1 MATPRPVPLTA
12 FQVRPAVPADA
23 SAIYLLWLRAR
34 AHNARIDPRI
44 VLAPVGPEQFEAAL
58 RTQLERNTASVF
70 VAECGG
76 RIAGFISGA
85 IESAGPDRLPERHAT
100 IGYLWVEPP
109 YRRRGIARAL
119 VDAIARWA
127 AAIDGVRHFEMPV
140 LAADD
145 EAARFWAALGFRPFI
160 SRLWAPLGFEPGEAA
175 PA

>member
-12 FQVRPAVPADA
+12 FQVRPAVAADA
-23 SAIYLLWLRAR
+23 GTLYPLWLRAR
-34 AHNARIDPRI
+34 EHNARVDPRI
-44 VLAPVGPEQFEAAL
+44 VLAPVAPEQFEAAL
-58 RTQLERNTASVF
+58 RSQVERGTASVF

-76 RIAGFISGA
+76 NIAGFISGA

-100 IGYLWVEPP
+100 IGYLWVEPM

-119 VDAIARWA
+119 VGAIARWA

-140 LAADD
+140 LAADE

-160 SRLWAPLGFEPGEAA
+160 ARLWAPLEPGEEALQ
-175 PA
+175 